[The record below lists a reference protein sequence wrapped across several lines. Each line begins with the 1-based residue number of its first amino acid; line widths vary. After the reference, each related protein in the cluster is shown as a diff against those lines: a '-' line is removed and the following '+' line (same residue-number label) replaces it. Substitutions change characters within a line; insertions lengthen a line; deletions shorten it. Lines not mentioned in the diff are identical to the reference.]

1 MNLIEQVQY
10 KAALIVTGCWQGT
23 SRVKLYDE
31 LGWESLADRRW
42 GRRMTL
48 YYKIRNGHT
57 PAYLFEHVPNEA
69 PRILRKFVPKAPIS
83 KTQRYDNS
91 FFPYCIN
98 QWNTLNDDIKFS
110 TSVENFKTNINN
122 IIRPKM
128 SSFCCA
134 RDKYGMKLLTQLRV
148 DFSDLR
154 DHRFNHNF
162 NCVSPLCSCGMED
175 ETSTHFLLC
184 CPRYSTIR
192 AIYLNKISQI
202 IKSDISILPIDHLS
216 HLLLYGSKSFN
227 KISNDLILTETIV
240 YIFKSKRFKTLEAF
254 MQA

>member
-69 PRILRKFVPKAPIS
+69 PRALRKFVPKAPIS
-83 KTQRYDNS
+83 KTQRYGSS

-98 QWNTLNDDIKFS
+98 QWNTLNDDIKS
-110 TSVENFKTNINN
+110 RN
-122 IIRPKM
+122 
-128 SSFCCA
+128 
-134 RDKYGMKLLTQLRV
+134 KYGMKLLTQLRV

-162 NCVSPLCSCGMED
+162 NCASPLCSCGMED
-175 ETSTHFLLC
+175 ETPTHFLLC
-184 CPRYSTIR
+184 CPRYSALR
-192 AIYLNKISQI
+192 SIYLRKISQI
-202 IKSDISILPIDHLS
+202 IKSDVTILPKDHLS
-216 HLLLYGSKSFN
+216 HLLLLWQQS
-227 KISNDLILTETIV
+227 L
-240 YIFKSKRFKTLEAF
+240 
-254 MQA
+254 Q